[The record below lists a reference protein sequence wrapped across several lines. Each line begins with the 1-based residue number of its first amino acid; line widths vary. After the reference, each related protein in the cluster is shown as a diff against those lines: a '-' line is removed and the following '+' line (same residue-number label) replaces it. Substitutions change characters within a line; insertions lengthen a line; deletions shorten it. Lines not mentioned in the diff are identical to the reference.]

1 MERLKIYMAPL
12 QGLTE
17 APYRNAF
24 EKHFGGVDVYYT
36 PFIRWEHGALRRKDV
51 RDLYPDANKVG
62 HLVLQIIAA
71 SAEEAEQILSQVV
84 SYGYQEVDL
93 NMGCA
98 FPMLVKKGK
107 GCGLLSEPERVRG
120 LLQVVERYPDISFSV
135 KMRLGYE
142 NAAECMELLPV
153 LNETRL
159 SRVVVHARTGRQQYK
174 GECDREAF
182 LRFAREC
189 RHPVVY
195 NGDVTTVESL
205 SELQQGMPFLEGVMM
220 GRGLLAAPWV
230 AIEYHEGAAW
240 SMERRMSSLRA
251 LHADLLDHYVQTL
264 EGGEKQLLTK
274 MKAFW
279 EYIYPEGDRK
289 CRKKIHKA
297 QKVADYTQAVFQLLS
312 GY

>member
-36 PFIRWEHGALRRKDV
+36 PFIRWEHGGLRRKDV
-51 RDLYPDANKVG
+51 RDLHPDANKVG
-62 HLVLQIIAA
+62 HLVPQIIAA
-71 SAEEAEQILSQVV
+71 SAEEAEQILAQVV
-84 SYGYQEVDL
+84 PYGYQEVDL

-107 GCGLLSEPERVRG
+107 GCGLLPEPERVRG

-142 NAAECMELLPV
+142 NAAECMELLSV

-230 AIEYHEGAAW
+230 AIEYHEGAAEMKQ
-240 SMERRMSSLRA
+240 SLSAFERWCDNLMIQRIRP
-251 LHADLLDHYVQTL
+251 
-264 EGGEKQLLTK
+264 QLYN
-274 MKAFW
+274 AFGIGPLAA
-279 EYIYPEGDRK
+279 YILARESEIKSVR
-289 CRKKIHKA
+289 I
-297 QKVADYTQAVFQLLS
+297 VLS
-312 GY
+312 GKKNHLPDQSIRERVRETYV

>member
-1 MERLKIYMAPL
+1 MGRLKIYMAPL

-36 PFIRWEHGALRRKDV
+36 PFIRWEHGGLRRKDV
-51 RDLYPDANKVG
+51 RDLHPDANKVG
-62 HLVLQIIAA
+62 HLVPQIIAA
-71 SAEEAEQILSQVV
+71 SAEEAELILDQVV

-107 GCGLLSEPERVRG
+107 GCGLLPEPERVRG

-174 GECDREAF
+174 GVCDREAF

-195 NGDVTTVESL
+195 NGDVTVVE
-205 SELQQGMPFLEGVMM
+205 ELDELRQGMPFLEGVMM
-220 GRGLLAAPWV
+220 GRGLLAAP
-230 AIEYHEGAAW
+230 
-240 SMERRMSSLRA
+240 
-251 LHADLLDHYVQTL
+251 
-264 EGGEKQLLTK
+264 
-274 MKAFW
+274 
-279 EYIYPEGDRK
+279 
-289 CRKKIHKA
+289 
-297 QKVADYTQAVFQLLS
+297 
-312 GY
+312 